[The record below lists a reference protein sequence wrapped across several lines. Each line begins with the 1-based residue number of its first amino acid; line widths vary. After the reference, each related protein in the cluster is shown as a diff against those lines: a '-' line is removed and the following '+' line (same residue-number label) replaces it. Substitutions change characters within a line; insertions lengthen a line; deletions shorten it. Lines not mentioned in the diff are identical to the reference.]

1 MREQTSFSIFI
12 NCLYSFAYFAFAL
25 FFSWLLDLEH
35 DFELI
40 QRKKRGNFLPL
51 TNLVPFGPQ

>member
-12 NCLYSFAYFAFAL
+12 NCLYSFAYSFAFAL

-40 QRKKRGNFLPL
+40 QRKKEEIFCR
-51 TNLVPFGPQ
+51 